1 MRNSIYLIRK
11 DFFLV
16 RKFLLLLIP
25 YYIIMG
31 FTNVDAYEVFALLP
45 AMLIL
50 LNACAMDV
58 QDNNQRFQISLP
70 VPRHQ
75 LVLAK
80 YLSLFPYAIISL
92 ICTLL
97 LYLAGVLT
105 GQISEPVAWRELLLT
120 IATFPVLAA
129 FYLPLYYWLGQKG
142 MQIVNFA
149 FIMLIMLNITATS
162 NLAKRFPV
170 LLDWIHPQTSSHIL
184 LWAIGGV
191 AYIFLMYCSYL
202 ISLRIFVMK
211 DI

>member
-25 YYIIMG
+25 YYIIIG
-31 FTNVDAYEVFALLP
+31 FTNVDAYSVFALLP

-58 QDNNQRFQISLP
+58 LDNNQRFQISLP

-80 YLSLFPYAIISL
+80 YLSLIPYAIISL

-97 LYLAGVLT
+97 LYLSGVLS

-129 FYLPLYYWLGQKG
+129 FYLPLYFWLGQKG

-162 NLAKRFPV
+162 HLAKRFPA

-191 AYIFLMYCSYL
+191 AYIFLLYCSYL
-202 ISLRIFVMK
+202 ISLRIFVKK